1 MTALRRSYKFQYKF
15 MNKKWLFG
23 CGGLALIVGIIAVVV
38 VLVLSA
44 CVGIN
49 NEMVKK
55 SQAVDGQWAQVQNVY
70 QRRSDLIPS
79 LVATVQGA
87 ADFEKGTLEAVAQ
100 ARASIGQIKLDPSNA
115 PATLE
120 QIKKFQDAQ
129 TGLSS
134 ALSRLLVVAERY
146 PDLKANANFQNL
158 QAQLEG
164 TENRISVER
173 MRFNEVTQDY
183 NAYIAVF
190 PNSFIANF
198 RNFTAKPYFQAEEKA
213 QKAPEVKF
221 DFKK

>member
-1 MTALRRSYKFQYKF
+1 M
-15 MNKKWLFG
+15 KKWFFG
-23 CGGLALIVGIIAVVV
+23 LGCLGLLGIALIGVIIA
-38 VLVLSA
+38 A
-44 CVGIN
+44 TYFVGIN

-87 ADFEKGTLEAVAQ
+87 ADFEKSTLEAVTQ
-100 ARASIGQIKLDPSNA
+100 ARASVGQIKVDAQNA
-115 PATLE
+115 PATME
-120 QIKKFQDAQ
+120 EIKKFQDAQ
-129 TGLSS
+129 SGLSS

-158 QAQLEG
+158 QSQLEG

-173 MRFNEVTQDY
+173 MRFNEVTQSY
-183 NAYIAVF
+183 NSYISII
-190 PNSFIANF
+190 PNSFIAGF
-198 RNFTAKPYFQAEEKA
+198 RNFKPKPYFQAEEKA

-221 DFKK
+221 NFNK